1 MHISFSKLGDVKQ
14 KCKKKKK
21 KCKCHNTLL
30 CTTTVNCFELLFL
43 PNYISFFIKDVGHLR
58 VLKRSKHKHNL
69 SVIIV

>member
-14 KCKKKKK
+14 KCKKKK

-43 PNYISFFIKDVGHLR
+43 PNYISFFHKGCRPLTG
-58 VLKRSKHKHNL
+58 LKKK
-69 SVIIV
+69 